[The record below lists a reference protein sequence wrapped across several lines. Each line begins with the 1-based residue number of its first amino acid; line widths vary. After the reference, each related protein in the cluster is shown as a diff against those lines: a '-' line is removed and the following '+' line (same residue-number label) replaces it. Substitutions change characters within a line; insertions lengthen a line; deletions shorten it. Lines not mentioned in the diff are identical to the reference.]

1 MPIGTA
7 SEPAR
12 FSYRT
17 DPCRGHV
24 ATSHAFKTSQSSA
37 KDAVTAG
44 IADSN
49 PIATH
54 RIRHATGFLQ
64 TTLSKLPPQTAQQ
77 VQLHARGSPDRVLT
91 FVGNDRAGRS
101 LSAMCE
107 EQDALLDNLLPLDI
121 RQVSNAFSCR
131 MPRGIMPTIDLLQ
144 GTLDLLILR
153 TLALESMHG
162 WGIAQ
167 RIQQVSKDAL
177 QIGQGSLYPALH
189 RLEYKGWIQAEW
201 GASENNRKAKYY
213 SLTKT
218 GRKQLQ
224 AELEDWG
231 RISTAIALVL
241 K

>member
-1 MPIGTA
+1 M
-7 SEPAR
+7 S
-12 FSYRT
+12 
-17 DPCRGHV
+17 RG
-24 ATSHAFKTSQSSA
+24 A
-37 KDAVTAG
+37 
-44 IADSN
+44 
-49 PIATH
+49 
-54 RIRHATGFLQ
+54 
-64 TTLSKLPPQTAQQ
+64 
-77 VQLHARGSPDRVLT
+77 
-91 FVGNDRAGRS
+91 
-101 LSAMCE
+101 
-107 EQDALLDNLLPLDI
+107 
-121 RQVSNAFSCR
+121 
-131 MPRGIMPTIDLLQ
+131 MPTTDLLQ

-153 TLALESMHG
+153 TLALETMHG

-218 GRKQLQ
+218 GQKQLQ

-231 RISTAIALVL
+231 RLSTAIALVL